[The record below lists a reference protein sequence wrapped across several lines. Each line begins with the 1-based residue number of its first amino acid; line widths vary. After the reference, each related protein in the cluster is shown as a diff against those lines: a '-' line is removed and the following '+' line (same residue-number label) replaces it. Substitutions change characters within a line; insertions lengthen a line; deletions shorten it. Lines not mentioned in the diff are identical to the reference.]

1 MATTLVNSYTRMS
14 EKEEICNVIKWSGK
28 KGGSILWQN
37 IGDEKIAC
45 EIERFETNLE
55 INTLFLYLKDK
66 GKFDYDKPFYV
77 KLSHRDTIFKA
88 VYLANFE
95 EVLSLEIPKELLTKE
110 NRQDFRYKFKSTDR
124 MTVTLSYEINLIKSS
139 WQNIEYN
146 LLDIGLGGMSLFC
159 HEKMANLLATV
170 KTFHVDAINSN
181 KLDTPIE
188 VKFLYSQKGKYK
200 IAGKIIEQNR
210 VGFKFDNKLTKSE
223 LKNLLTSV
231 SER

>member
-14 EKEEICNVIKWSGK
+14 GKEEICNVIKWASK

-45 EIERFETNLE
+45 EIERLEINLE

-66 GKFDYDKPFYV
+66 GKFDHDKPFYV
-77 KLSHRDTIFKA
+77 KLSHRETIFKA
-88 VYLANFE
+88 VYLADFE
-95 EVLSLEIPKELLTKE
+95 EVLSVEIPDELLTKE

-139 WQNIEYN
+139 WQNIEYS
-146 LLDIGLGGMSLFC
+146 LLDIGLGGMSLIC
-159 HEKMANLLATV
+159 HEKMASLLATV
-170 KTFHVDAINSN
+170 KTYYIDAINSK
-181 KLDTPIE
+181 KLETPIE
-188 VKFLYSQKGKYK
+188 VSFLYSQKGKYK
-200 IAGKIIEQNR
+200 MSGKIVEQNR
-210 VGFKFDNKLTKSE
+210 VGFKFNTKLTKSE

-231 SER
+231 